1 VPPRPFPYTQRI
13 VIEGDTFDVVV
24 ESIAAES
31 VVVRVT
37 GELDLA
43 TVPQLERV
51 LGERPEGRGLVIDLA
66 ECTFVDSACVR
77 MLVGVARETEEA
89 GGKAAIVAS
98 EPGVLRVLEITALD
112 TLVPVHSS
120 VDEALAALSG

>member
-1 VPPRPFPYTQRI
+1 

-43 TVPQLERV
+43 TVPQLERA
-51 LGERPEGRGLVIDLA
+51 LAERPEGAAGLVIDLSG
-66 ECTFVDSACVR
+66 CTFIDSTCVR
-77 MLVGVARETEEA
+77 LLVGVARETESA
-89 GGKAAIVAS
+89 GGRAAIVATD
-98 EPGVLRVLEITALD
+98 PGILRVLEITALD
-112 TLVPVHSS
+112 TLVPVHRS
-120 VDEALAALSG
+120 VDEALVLVTD